1 MSDSSGGDG
10 WWIASDG
17 KWYPPESRPTTPP
30 PPPPASGTA
39 PTAPP
44 PYTWAPGPSSAPP
57 GKPKRSTFKIVGGV
71 VLALLVLGA
80 IGAAMD
86 DKKDEV
92 ATSDTTVATTSTVLP
107 APTAS
112 PSPAPTEPAPETTPP
127 TVPPTTAAPPPATD
141 PPTAVMPDVVCMNLQ
156 AAQDRIQEAGVFFSR
171 SNDATGQGRMQIMDS
186 NWVVVAQ
193 KPSPGSPVTE
203 AEAVLDVVKIGEP
216 GSC

>member
-17 KWYPPESRPTTPP
+17 KWYPPESRPTAPP
-30 PPPPASGTA
+30 PPPSTGSS
-39 PTAPP
+39 PTVPP
-44 PYTWAPGPSSAPP
+44 PYTWAPGSASTPAS
-57 GKPKRSTFKIVGGV
+57 KPKRSTLKIVGGV
-71 VLALLVLGA
+71 LLALLVLGA

-92 ATSDTTVATTSTVLP
+92 ATSDTSVATSTVAP
-107 APTAS
+107 APTAA

-127 TVPPTTAAPPPATD
+127 TAPPTTSAPPPATD
-141 PPTAVMPDVVCMNLQ
+141 TPTAVMPDVVCMNLQ